1 MSAIFKILFRLQ
13 GNGQTAVIGSS
24 KEDPS
29 GIFDGGSVYIF
40 SQDDDPCNDE
50 CNTSTGLCRVA
61 DGTSCADGDVCNGD
75 EQCQA
80 GVCTAGSLV
89 SPCCGNGNCE
99 SEEDWLSC
107 REDCSIFDCTVAGC
121 LFFQEAKINSTDVS
135 LLDYFGATVSI
146 SVSRK

>member
-50 CNTSTGLCRVA
+50 CNTSTGFCRVA

-89 SPCCGNGNCE
+89 SPCCGDVNCGGGDPSVRIRSVCDVEQCSDATTGSCCAEWSHYSALSGILGVQGNHVV
-99 SEEDWLSC
+99 
-107 REDCSIFDCTVAGC
+107 T
-121 LFFQEAKINSTDVS
+121 
-135 LLDYFGATVSI
+135 
-146 SVSRK
+146 